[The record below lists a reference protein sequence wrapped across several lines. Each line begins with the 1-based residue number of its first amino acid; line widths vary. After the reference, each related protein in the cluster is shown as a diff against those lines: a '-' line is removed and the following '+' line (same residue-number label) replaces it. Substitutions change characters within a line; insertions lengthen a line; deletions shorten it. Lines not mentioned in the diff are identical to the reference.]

1 MVRNSEGHIL
11 VLKRAV
17 ESRFAPDKWGF
28 PGGKIEEGET
38 PLEAVVRET
47 KEETQLVVYDVVP
60 LGIINDVVEAFFT
73 DHYDGNVE
81 IDFEHSEWQ
90 WVSPAELNNY
100 DLAPSVMDIYK
111 KVKDSGY

>member
-1 MVRNSEGHIL
+1 MVRNSEGDIL

-47 KEETQLVVYDVVP
+47 KEETQLAVHNVIS
-60 LGIINDVVEAFFT
+60 LGVINDAVEAFFT

-81 IDFEHSEWQ
+81 IDFEHSDWK
-90 WVSPAELNNY
+90 WVAAAELNNY
-100 DLAPSVMDIYK
+100 DLAPSVAEIYE